1 MASRRNVVALP
12 VLVAA
17 LALALGTVAS
27 GCGGSSESS
36 GDEAAIETTTET
48 TETETTEEATE
59 TEEPETETATDAG
72 LGALADEDCLELA
85 SIGAKFSEAL
95 GATGATDYEATSEL
109 FDELVDKAPDE
120 IKDDLALFAG
130 AWKEIAAA
138 LADVD
143 LSSGAT
149 PSPETIQKLQE
160 LGESFNTPELT
171 KASANL
177 GAWTQEHCGTTG

>member
-1 MASRRNVVALP
+1 MASRRKVVALP
-12 VLVAA
+12 VLAAA
-17 LALALGTVAS
+17 LALALGSVVS

-48 TETETTEEATE
+48 TETTEETTGTEETGTE
-59 TEEPETETATDAG
+59 TETTSDTG

-109 FDELVDKAPDE
+109 FDALVDKAPDE

-149 PSPETIQKLQE
+149 PSPEAIQKLQE
-160 LGESFNTPELT
+160 LSESFNTPELT
-171 KASANL
+171 KASENL
-177 GAWTQEHCGTTG
+177 TAWTQEHCGTTG